1 MVYKV
6 IGLMS
11 GSSLDGLDIVYVH
24 LQENVATSKDSPRKW
39 TFEFL
44 HTDCYPYTG
53 EWKSRLSGA
62 ADLNARDY
70 QLLHVD
76 YGHWLGEQVVRFIEE
91 HELQYRVQLIA
102 SHGHTSFH
110 IPARKMT
117 AQLGDGAALAA
128 RTKINVVSDLRAMD
142 LALGG
147 QGAPIVPIGEKLLLS
162 GYEFFLNLG
171 GIANISHH
179 AGTSPGAVSSPGG
192 ISSSGIISFPGAG
205 SSADALS
212 PTNSFVAYDVC
223 PANRV
228 LNLLIAPLGKD
239 YDEGGMLAATGRVDE
254 DLLRSLNSLSYYGEG
269 YPKSLPNEFGT
280 QIVYPMIKEAGLSI
294 PDALRT
300 CVEHIAVQIKNA
312 IGGLIAPVNAPS
324 ETDMQAETDP
334 KTAVLETA
342 TMMEGLASG
351 ADIAAAIPDSAQV
364 VASDV
369 QNGAPMAASRKMLVT
384 GGGAHNHFLIRRLT
398 ELLTPLGVEVVVPST
413 DTDKALI
420 DYKEALVMA
429 LIGVLRWR
437 EENNVLSSVT
447 GASRDSIGGA
457 VWIGQEA

>member
-11 GSSLDGLDIVYVH
+11 GSSLDGLDIAYVH
-24 LQENVATSKDSPRKW
+24 LQESVSSTKESPRKW
-39 TFEFL
+39 AFDIL
-44 HTDCYPYTG
+44 HAACYPYTE
-53 EWKSRLSGA
+53 EWKQRLASAPG
-62 ADLNARDY
+62 LSARDY
-70 QLLHVD
+70 QLLHAD
-76 YGHWLGEQVVRFIEE
+76 YGHFLGQQVLRFIEE
-91 HELQYRVQLIA
+91 HGLHYQVQLIA

-128 RTKINVVSDLRAMD
+128 TTKINVVSDLRAMD

-162 GYEFFLNLG
+162 GFELFLNLG
-171 GIANISHH
+171 GIANISSH
-179 AGTSPGAVSSPGG
+179 AT
-192 ISSSGIISFPGAG
+192 SGIQPGVALTSGAQPGAG
-205 SSADALS
+205 SDFIA
-212 PTNSFVAYDVC
+212 FDVC

-228 LNLLIAPLGKD
+228 LNQIIASTGKE
-239 YDEGGMLAATGRVDE
+239 YDAGGALAATGRVDE
-254 DLLRSLNSLSYYGEG
+254 PLLQKLNKLPYYAEP
-269 YPKSLPNEFGT
+269 YPKSLANEFGT
-280 QIVYPMIKEAGLSI
+280 ETVYPIIAAAGLTI

-300 CVEHIAVQIKNA
+300 YVEHIAIQISQAVGNHA
-312 IGGLIAPVNAPS
+312 GNHPAAMGDQTAAP
-324 ETDMQAETDP
+324 
-334 KTAVLETA
+334 
-342 TMMEGLASG
+342 
-351 ADIAAAIPDSAQV
+351 
-364 VASDV
+364 
-369 QNGAPMAASRKMLVT
+369 RRMLVT
-384 GGGAHNHFLIRRLT
+384 GGGAHHHFLIGRLQ
-398 ELLTPLGVEVVVPST
+398 ELLTPLGVEVAVPSS
-413 DTDKALI
+413 DADRALI